1 LTDECRAVDAKEAVA
16 PEMLAEWMGQGLGV
30 GSVDSG
36 QNREWGSDL
45 LAATCMSELERC
57 PSFPR

>member
-1 LTDECRAVDAKEAVA
+1 
-16 PEMLAEWMGQGLGV
+16 MLAEWMGQGLGV